1 MPEAI
6 TIVEEQTPAL
16 SPENQE
22 MLQALEQQPGADEAQ
37 LLAGKY
43 KSVEELEKAYKELQT
58 KLGQGAKPAPAAAEA
73 DEDDQQE
80 AGDTEDQA
88 EEPAGNAR
96 EIYGDYI
103 GSRLEEANIDFNS
116 MADRWSQSGKLEEG
130 DYGQLEEAG
139 FTRDMVDAYLAGL
152 NFKAAQDS
160 QLTVKEITSIKEE
173 YGGEAQYNAMIQW
186 AGSNLSK
193 EEQDAFNQVV
203 NTQPLNVARLA
214 IAGLHARFTA
224 AEGRE
229 PRLIGGKASKST
241 GEKFES
247 TAQLVAAMSDPRYQ
261 SDPAFRAK
269 VEDKLRRSAIM

>member
-22 MLQALEQQPGADEAQ
+22 MLQALEGESPSEGE

-58 KLGQGAKPAPAAAEA
+58 KLGQGAKAAPASTEA
-73 DEDDQQE
+73 DEDDQSE
-80 AGDTEDQA
+80 AEQADDITEA
-88 EEPAGNAR
+88 PAGNAK
-96 EIYGDYI
+96 EIYGEFI
-103 GSRLEEANIDFNS
+103 GSRLEEANIDFSS
-116 MADRWSQSGKLEEG
+116 MADRWTQTGKLDDG

-152 NFKAAQDS
+152 NYKAAQDS
-160 QLTVKEITSIKEE
+160 QLTVKEITAIKEQ

-186 AGSNLSK
+186 AADNLPK
-193 EEQDAFNQVV
+193 DEQEAFNQVV
-203 NTQPLNVARLA
+203 NTQPLNVAKLA
-214 IAGLHARFTA
+214 IAGLHAKYTA

-229 PRLIGGKASKST
+229 PRLIGGKASKSS

-261 SDPAFRAK
+261 ADPAFRAK
-269 VEDKLRRSAIM
+269 VEEKLRRSAIM

>member
-6 TIVEEQTPAL
+6 TIVEEQSPAL

-22 MLQALEQQPGADEAQ
+22 MLQALEQQPDSEDQ

-43 KSVEELEKAYKELQT
+43 KSVEELEKAYKELQS
-58 KLGQGAKPAPAAAEA
+58 KLGQGAKPPAATEADANDQPEAEEPDDEAEA
-73 DEDDQQE
+73 
-80 AGDTEDQA
+80 
-88 EEPAGNAR
+88 PAGNAR
-96 EIYGDYI
+96 EIYGDFI
-103 GSRLEEANIDFNS
+103 GSRLEESNIDFTS
-116 MADRWSQSGKLEEG
+116 MADRFAQGGKLEEG

-152 NFKAAQDS
+152 NYKAAQDS
-160 QLTVKEITSIKEE
+160 QLTVKEITAIKEE

-186 AGSNLSK
+186 AGSSLSK

-203 NTQPLNVARLA
+203 NTQPLSVARLA
-214 IAGLHARFTA
+214 IAGLHAKFTA

-229 PRLIGGKASKST
+229 PKLIGGKAPRTS

-261 SDPAFRAK
+261 SDSAYRRK
-269 VEDKLRRSAIM
+269 VEERLKQSSIM

>member
-22 MLQALEQQPGADEAQ
+22 MLQALEQSDAPEGEA

-43 KSVEELEKAYKELQT
+43 KSVEDLEKAYKELQT
-58 KLGQGAKPAPAAAEA
+58 KLSQGAKPAPAGAEA

-80 AGDTEDQA
+80 AEETDDQA
-88 EEPAGNAR
+88 AEPAANAK
-96 EIYGDYI
+96 EIYGDFI
-103 GSRLEEANIDFNS
+103 GSRLEEANIDFTS

-152 NFKAAQDS
+152 NYKAAQDS
-160 QLTVKEITSIKEE
+160 QLTVKEITAIKEE
-173 YGGEAQYNAMIQW
+173 YGGDAQYNAMIQW
-186 AGSNLSK
+186 AATNLSK

-214 IAGLHARFTA
+214 IAGLHAKYTA

-229 PRLIGGKASKST
+229 PRLIGGKAPKST

-247 TAQLVAAMSDPRYQ
+247 TAQLVQAMSDPRYK
-261 SDPAFRAK
+261 SDPAYRRK
-269 VEDKLRRSAIM
+269 VEDKLRSSNIM

>member
-22 MLQALEQQPGADEAQ
+22 MLQALEQSDAPEGEA

-43 KSVEELEKAYKELQT
+43 KSVEDLEKAYKELQT
-58 KLGQGAKPAPAAAEA
+58 KLSQGAKPAPAGAEA

-80 AGDTEDQA
+80 AEETDDQA
-88 EEPAGNAR
+88 AEPAANAK
-96 EIYGDYI
+96 EIYGDFI
-103 GSRLEEANIDFNS
+103 GSRLEEANIDFTS

-152 NFKAAQDS
+152 NYKAAQDS
-160 QLTVKEITSIKEE
+160 QLTVKEITAIKEE
-173 YGGEAQYNAMIQW
+173 YGGDAQYNAMIQW
-186 AGSNLSK
+186 AGANLSK

-214 IAGLHARFTA
+214 IAGLHAKYTA

-229 PRLIGGKASKST
+229 PRLIGGKAPKST

-247 TAQLVAAMSDPRYQ
+247 TAQLVQAMSDPRYK
-261 SDPAFRAK
+261 SDPAYRRK
-269 VEDKLRRSAIM
+269 VEDKLRSSNIM

>member
-22 MLQALEQQPGADEAQ
+22 MLQALEQQPGADDSQ

-58 KLGQGAKPAPAAAEA
+58 KLGQGAKPTPAAAEA
-73 DEDDQQE
+73 DADHEQEAEETDDQPEQ
-80 AGDTEDQA
+80 
-88 EEPAGNAR
+88 PAGNAR
-96 EIYGDYI
+96 EMYGDFI
-103 GSRLEEANIDFNS
+103 GSRLEEANVDFSS

-152 NFKAAQDS
+152 NYKAAQDS
-160 QLTVKEITSIKEE
+160 QLTVKEITAIKEE
-173 YGGEAQYNAMIQW
+173 YGGETQYNAMIQW
-186 AGSNLSK
+186 ASTNLSK

-214 IAGLHARFTA
+214 IAGLHAKFTA

-229 PRLIGGKASKST
+229 PRLIGGKAPKST

-269 VEDKLRRSAIM
+269 VEDKLRRSSIM

>member
-16 SPENQE
+16 SPENEE
-22 MLQALEQQPGADEAQ
+22 MLAALDQSADSDEGQ

-43 KSVEELEKAYKELQT
+43 KSVEDLEKAYKELQS
-58 KLGQGAKPAPAAAEA
+58 KLGQGAKPDPAGAEA

-80 AGDTEDQA
+80 A
-88 EEPAGNAR
+88 EEADDESPESAGNAR
-96 EIYGDYI
+96 EIYGDFI
-103 GSRLEEANIDFNS
+103 GSRLEEANIDFTS
-116 MADRWSQSGKLEEG
+116 MADRWSQTGKLEEG

-152 NFKAAQDS
+152 NYKAAQDS
-160 QLTVKEITSIKEE
+160 QLTVNEINSIKQE
-173 YGGEAQYNAMIQW
+173 YGGEAQYSAMIQW
-186 AGSNLSK
+186 AATNLPK

-214 IAGLHARFTA
+214 IAGLYAKYTA

-229 PRLIGGKASKST
+229 PRLIGGKAPKST

-247 TAQLVAAMSDPRYQ
+247 TAQVVQAMSDPRYKE
-261 SDPAFRAK
+261 DPAYRRK
-269 VEDKLRRSAIM
+269 VEEKLRASNIM